1 MDFVGREMNKKGN
14 EIVGEIDAKLRLEH
28 PLLLCYFAISSFE
41 GFGFNWRLRV
51 IKGSGH
57 SAITEMIHST
67 LSDLISQMKLF
78 VVAEFP

>member
-1 MDFVGREMNKKGN
+1 MDFVGREMNKKRN
-14 EIVGEIDAKLRLEH
+14 EIVGEIDVKLRLEP

-41 GFGFNWRLRV
+41 GFGFWLRV

-57 SAITEMIHST
+57 SAINTI
-67 LSDLISQMKLF
+67 LSDFNSQMKLF